1 MYSTGSQRKHRGC
14 SSQITLS
21 IVEYCDPPP
30 KKNATSRGRSQPLPN
45 TWLIGISI
53 DSAVLAGLMSKRQ
66 TDTETTEHRLQLGA
80 FSCSA
85 CDADCGLITL
95 TMFKSVTSFA
105 ETTWFDK
112 WFHVGVIQLLNLIFH
127 YKQWQ
132 AIRYDTIRNAILTC
146 NQKLTRASL
155 IYHTEPTI
163 KSGRTD
169 KTKN

>member
-30 KKNATSRGRSQPLPN
+30 PKKKCHFPWGSQPLPN

-66 TDTETTEHRLQLGA
+66 TDTQPREHRLQLGA

-95 TMFKSVTSFA
+95 TMFKSVTSIA
-105 ETTWFDK
+105 ETT
-112 WFHVGVIQLLNLIFH
+112 
-127 YKQWQ
+127 
-132 AIRYDTIRNAILTC
+132 
-146 NQKLTRASL
+146 
-155 IYHTEPTI
+155 
-163 KSGRTD
+163 
-169 KTKN
+169 